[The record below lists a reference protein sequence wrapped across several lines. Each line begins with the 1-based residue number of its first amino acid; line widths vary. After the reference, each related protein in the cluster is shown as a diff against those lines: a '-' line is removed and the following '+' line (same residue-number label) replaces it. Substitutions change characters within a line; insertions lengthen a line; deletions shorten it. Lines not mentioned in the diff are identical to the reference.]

1 MATNLRIKMIKSL
14 QQKKNRLEHRLFVAE
29 GRKLVLE
36 LLDSKYAQNID
47 AIYSTAGF
55 ADKHQF
61 LHPRLEAVGTKDL
74 ERMSSMQ
81 TTPEILAVVHF
92 LPELE
97 LRNSL
102 TLTVYLDGIQDPGNL
117 GTIIRTAEWYG
128 VKQIILSPNS
138 VDIYNPKTIQA
149 SMGSIFRVE
158 VITKNLS
165 DYLTTNSFAQ
175 VIGTTLGGINIRDF
189 EVKYPC
195 LIVLGSE
202 SHGMQVENQKRCT
215 DLVTIPNFGSGESL
229 NVTIAAA
236 IVMDRFTS

>member
-1 MATNLRIKMIKSL
+1 MATNLRIKIIKSL

-36 LLDSKYAQNID
+36 LLDSKFAKNID
-47 AIYSTAGF
+47 AIYTTADF
-55 ADKHQF
+55 VDKHPF
-61 LHPRLEAVGTKDL
+61 SHPKLEVVGTKDI
-74 ERMSSMQ
+74 ERMTSLQ

-92 LPELE
+92 LPEPNLK
-97 LRNSL
+97 SPSKL
-102 TLTVYLDGIQDPGNL
+102 TLYLDGIQDPGNL
-117 GTIIRTAEWYG
+117 GTILRTAEWYG
-128 VKQIILSPNS
+128 LKQIIMSPNC
-138 VDIYNPKTIQA
+138 VDIYNPMAIQA
-149 SMGSIFRVE
+149 TMGSIFRVE
-158 VITKNLS
+158 VGTKNLS
-165 DYLTTNSFAQ
+165 DYLAANSFSQ

-202 SHGMQVENQKRCT
+202 SHGMQVENQKRCS

-236 IVMDRFTS
+236 IAMDRFTS